1 MLSLTKMLIGDN
13 YSGDELRYTVN
24 AFSQTDGVA
33 EGRGPVVAWNYTRT
47 CNLHCRHCYSRSEN
61 RHYENELNTEE
72 ALRLIDVGKLIF
84 QRERFKFFF
93 ERLCLDVFLRTLIG
107 IARI

>member
-47 CNLHCRHCYSRSEN
+47 CNLH
-61 RHYENELNTEE
+61 LP
-72 ALRLIDVGKLIF
+72 ALLFPLGK
-84 QRERFKFFF
+84 
-93 ERLCLDVFLRTLIG
+93 TG
-107 IARI
+107 IMKMN